1 MLQLVPLQEC
11 EEVTL
16 TNEEKLGVMRIDWFD
31 GRISNQWFPTDTF
44 QILCTDNEISIPTL
58 QEEINDIMFEL
69 LKDLSS
75 VIDLCMG
82 DSYQHECTYYV
93 QGKEVNYYVRLIP
106 VEDAYS
112 VIMVYV

>member
-1 MLQLVPLQEC
+1 MLELVSLQEC
-11 EEVTL
+11 GEVTV
-16 TNEEKLGVMRIDWFD
+16 TQDEKLGVMRIDWFD
-31 GRISNQWFPTDTF
+31 GRIRSKWFPTDRF
-44 QILCTDNEISIPTL
+44 QMLCEENEISIPTL
-58 QEEINDIMFEL
+58 QEEINEIIFEL

-106 VEDAYS
+106 VEDDYS
-112 VIMVYV
+112 SIMVYV